1 MTEMEKVMAEMREV
15 DADKYRLF
23 AKELLSEIEKR
34 DFSELNVS
42 SLNLRERNAY
52 WESPLS
58 VSRKY
63 SAPVREFLDVNYD
76 GRVLTMDLQYAYG
89 DYLTGV
95 QIEEIVNKFSNGL
108 EIAVK
113 GDIANLEYAR
123 SCKEEELER

>member
-15 DADKYRLF
+15 DAEKYRLF
-23 AKELLSEIEKR
+23 ASELLYEVKKK
-34 DFSELNVS
+34 DFSDLGVS
-42 SLNLRERNAY
+42 GLCVRERNAY
-52 WESPLS
+52 WESPLG

-63 SAPVREFLDVNYD
+63 SAPVREFLDVNYN

-108 EIAVK
+108 EVAVK
-113 GDIANLEYAR
+113 GDMANLEYAR
-123 SCKEEELER
+123 SCKEDELER